1 MVSFSFLAIVFFLY
15 VASSYAR
22 NNIVDV
28 QAICKQAQD
37 PSFCFTFLKSR
48 PGGPGKD
55 LGDLE
60 SYTLGVLRTNVSNT
74 ITLITKLIAQSGS
87 DLKKQN
93 HYKTCLDQFGDE
105 EGALGFVKRAQ
116 QDLENSDY
124 ISLNLDAGAVID
136 RVDDCLSND
145 NIPIKDTSLL
155 PTNASVVKNIAEI
168 IVNISSTRPFFLLH
182 FLKSRPGGPGK
193 DLGDLESYT
202 LGVLRTNVSNT
213 ITLIT
218 KLITQSGSDLKKQNH
233 YKICLQYLGDEGALG
248 FVKRAQQDLEN
259 SDYISVNLNAA
270 AVSDF
275 ADDCL
280 SDDNIP
286 IKDTSLLPKNASVIK
301 NIAENIAIISNMLM

>member
-1 MVSFSFLAIVFFLY
+1 MVRFSFLAIVFFLY

-60 SYTLGVLRTNVSNT
+60 SYTLGVLHTNVSNT

-124 ISLNLDAGAVID
+124 ISLNL
-136 RVDDCLSND
+136 
-145 NIPIKDTSLL
+145 
-155 PTNASVVKNIAEI
+155 NASVVKNIAEI

-202 LGVLRTNVSNT
+202 LGVLR
-213 ITLIT
+213 
-218 KLITQSGSDLKKQNH
+218 
-233 YKICLQYLGDEGALG
+233 DEGALG

>member
-1 MVSFSFLAIVFFLY
+1 MYRFSLLAIVFLLY

-22 NNIVDV
+22 TNIVDV
-28 QAICKQAQD
+28 QAICKQARD

-55 LGDLE
+55 L
-60 SYTLGVLRTNVSNT
+60 V
-74 ITLITKLIAQSGS
+74 
-87 DLKKQN
+87 
-93 HYKTCLDQFGDE
+93 
-105 EGALGFVKRAQ
+105 
-116 QDLENSDY
+116 
-124 ISLNLDAGAVID
+124 
-136 RVDDCLSND
+136 
-145 NIPIKDTSLL
+145 
-155 PTNASVVKNIAEI
+155 
-168 IVNISSTRPFFLLH
+168 
-182 FLKSRPGGPGK
+182 
-193 DLGDLESYT
+193 DLESYT

-233 YKICLQYLGDEGALG
+233 YKICLQYFGDEEGALG

-270 AVSDF
+270 AVIDF

-286 IKDTSLLPKNASVIK
+286 IKDTSLLPKNASVVK
-301 NIAENIAIISNMLM
+301 KIAEIIIIISSMLM